1 MPPINKTTFRDMHF
15 RKEDMKGTYKWA
27 ENNENS
33 IFNGQ
38 PSRRVFDRYNGD
50 QVLFIINF
58 YGSLSGRSSIQESQQ
73 IEEKIYNHLPLEKKS
88 ELSVFNWI
96 RNELFQ

>member
-1 MPPINKTTFRDMHF
+1 MHF

-27 ENNENS
+27 ENNENN

-58 YGSLSGRSSIQESQQ
+58 YGSLSGKSSIQESQM
-73 IEEKIYNHLPLEKKS
+73 IEERIYNQLPLEIKS